1 MSNTM
6 SDEDIF
12 VDLAYGNDDDSL
24 SLNSCPIVLNE
35 SLRDKA
41 ERLFRKI
48 RHSKGDGDDGK
59 KEFFRI
65 LNSYKTPM
73 EFDNISMMLTCL
85 EKNKNFI
92 NFIPCISRSHSA
104 YQVSNGIAA
113 MIDSSRAFI
122 VNSELDLALRKCHTL
137 FCEVPHNICAFC
149 GITLYN
155 SEVKWLK
162 TRGKYEFS
170 QIEVGG
176 KKWPPNFS
184 ILPMAQYNEIVS
196 LNLELTFSENKEF
209 VGVCD
214 RCKNPRT
221 REIPPF
227 PQRPVMCLQ
236 SLNNSELQNLPPI
249 TLFSCI
255 RKGLAYNS
263 EGQPSSLGYGYD
275 VIHGTQTF
283 SLNIKAIHN
292 YSGLIGMFEN
302 TNEVVSTSK
311 VNLARQWLLE
321 NNFVYSNMHM
331 KEMVNFGKARIN
343 SKIKGKWALLPN
355 TDFDNE
361 ITEEDFSQIRLP
373 DLLFT
378 RNLGIVGRRMLSNDN
393 SLFELLLFPN
403 LFPLGIPLENV
414 GTNLNSNTKYLMKFA
429 DRKFAQNSTF
439 IFSRYLR
446 IEKKR
451 LFQNG
456 RRITYS
462 DSIDKKN
469 PLSIYRKSHYSESMI
484 PDETKTNPIP
494 SFIRGGITYWERRKL
509 DVQTVLE
516 RSSQDVNVFVTYSS
530 HERGWDDLQ
539 YFLKNTPG
547 DGDYHTRFV
556 DVTRHYMQRW
566 KVFKKHIMLNCKV
579 NGIGNVKDYFYRHEF
594 QKRGA
599 IHTHGMLVPGKTVKQ
614 MMDEDVISAEL
625 PLDHALLRL
634 VLKYQVHRHSEKI
647 CGVKENDFTTVC
659 KKGFPAQ
666 NSSITFFDSKKKRFV
681 YKRTTELSR
690 WISPYIASHLAC
702 WKANMNAQYCTP
714 NATTS
719 YVTKYCTKPEPSDN
733 FEILGDRGEIKEFL
747 SGRALSSCE
756 AALHLSGQSV
766 SRLSRKV
773 IYLDLNIESRR
784 TRIVRPFKEVKEDPH
799 FPFYYH
805 AIEKYYARPVH
816 ARFNDLTIIEFYEIY
831 DVKSIPN
838 ISRKIGSNSKKKGD
852 KIPRNGLRDELS
864 SPFIILNNYYIV
876 ERKDSCYARFYKSD
890 MSDGE
895 QYFFQLLLQQC
906 PCRSDDELRGKH
918 VSFFSAFRHKYP
930 DVKITA
936 NPKLVNDAFVQEKL
950 ELVIPAYASQTI
962 EDQIYHYL
970 LGQSKDVSCKLTMT
984 QDQYKAFETIL
995 QLDCKLHFITGAP
1008 GTGKTALIFFLM
1020 DAKKKLGKIALLAP
1034 TGTAAI
1040 SIDGK
1045 TFHSYFRLAGE
1056 SFISNLSK
1064 KDFDMTISTY
1074 IVDEVSMMSA
1084 ELLNAFN
1091 RYLQKIHNSNEPFGG
1106 RTVILVGDFF
1116 QLAPVK
1122 GDLAF
1127 TSTMFDLFKW
1137 HVLREQVRFTGSLA
1151 DKFKEILS
1159 LIRLGNINEM
1169 VKSFLRRVQESQ
1181 YLNTTRILCTSLF
1194 SRRQDALICNEK
1206 CIEDLPGPIFIFDAE
1221 DDFKLV
1227 EKDVQSVCNAQ
1238 KTIRLK
1244 VGMRVMFIR
1253 NDFANDISNGT
1264 IGIVLN
1270 IVQGKASILYAV
1282 RDCVKQ
1288 ITIYHQTRF
1297 RFTIHG
1303 VLYSRLQFP
1312 IIPAFGLTVHKA
1324 QGKTLNFMM
1333 LDLNKSYFAPGQA
1346 YVALSRIAN
1355 VENLVI
1361 RELDFSC
1368 FLVNEDVLKLYRQH
1382 DAL

>member
-1 MSNTM
+1 MFNTM
-6 SDEDIF
+6 RDEDIF
-12 VDLAYGNDDDSL
+12 VDLAFGNDGESFSTD
-24 SLNSCPIVLNE
+24 SCPLVLNK

-41 ERLFRKI
+41 EQLFGRIK
-48 RHSKGDGDDGK
+48 HSKADGNDGK
-59 KEFFRI
+59 KEFFRM

-73 EFDNISMMLTCL
+73 EFQNLSILLDRLG
-85 EKNKNFI
+85 KNKSFTNY
-92 NFIPCISRSHSA
+92 IPCISKSHSA
-104 YQVSNGIAA
+104 YQISNGIAA
-113 MIDSSRAFI
+113 MIDASKSFI
-122 VNSELDLALRKCHTL
+122 VNSDLELVLKKCHTL
-137 FCEVPHNICAFC
+137 FRDIPHNICAFC

-155 SEVKWLK
+155 SEVQWLK
-162 TRGKYEFS
+162 TEKRYEFP

-184 ILPMAQYNEIVS
+184 ILPMDQYNEIIS
-196 LNLELTFSENKEF
+196 LNLELTYSEKKEF
-209 VGVCD
+209 VGVCE

-221 REIPPF
+221 REIPPY
-227 PQRPVMCLQ
+227 PQPPVMCLQ
-236 SLNNSELQNLPPI
+236 SLNNNELQNLPPI
-249 TLFSCI
+249 KLFSCI
-255 RKGLAYNS
+255 RKGLAYNN
-263 EGQPSSLGYGYD
+263 EGKPSSLGYGYD

-283 SLNIKAIHN
+283 SLNLKAILN

-311 VNLARQWLLE
+311 VNTARKWLLE

-331 KEMVNFGKARIN
+331 NEMVNFGRARIKSN
-343 SKIKGKWALLPN
+343 IKGKWALLPN
-355 TDFDNE
+355 TDFDTE

-373 DLLFT
+373 DILFT
-378 RNLGIVGRRMLSNDN
+378 RNLGIVGRRMMSNDN

-403 LFPLGIPLENV
+403 LFPLGLPLEHV
-414 GTNLNSNTKYLMKFA
+414 GTNLNSNTKYIMKFA
-429 DRKFAQNSTF
+429 DRKFAQSSTF

-469 PLSIYRKSHYSESMI
+469 PMSIFRKSHYSERMI

-494 SFIRGGITYWERRKL
+494 SFIRGGITYWERKKL

-539 YFLKNTPG
+539 YCLENTQG
-547 DGDYHTRFV
+547 NGDYHTRFV
-556 DVTRHYMQRW
+556 DVTRHYMKRW
-566 KVFKKHIMLNCKV
+566 KVFKKHIMTNCKV
-579 NGIGNVKDYFYRHEF
+579 NGIGVVKDYFYRHEF

-599 IHTHGMLVPGKTVKQ
+599 IHTHGMLVPGKPVKQ
-614 MMDEDVISAEL
+614 MINEDVISAEM
-625 PLDHALLRL
+625 PLDYALLRL

-647 CGVKENDFTTVC
+647 CGVKENDYVTVC
-659 KKGFPAQ
+659 KKGFPAPK
-666 NSSITFFDSKKKRFV
+666 SPITYFDSKQRRFV

-714 NATTS
+714 NATTC

-733 FEILGDRGEIKEFL
+733 FEILGDQGEIKEFL

-756 AALHLSGQSV
+756 AALHLSGQSI

-784 TRIVRPFKEVKEDPH
+784 TRIVRPFKEVKQDPH

-816 ARFNDLTIIEFYEIY
+816 ARFNDLTIIEFYEMY
-831 DVKSIPN
+831 DIKSIPN
-838 ISRKIGSNSKKKGD
+838 ISRKIGSISKKRKD
-852 KIPRNGLRDELS
+852 KIPNNGLRDETS
-864 SPFIILNNYYIV
+864 SHFIILNNYYIV
-876 ERKDSCYARFYKSD
+876 ERKELCYARFYKSD

-895 QYFFQLLLQQC
+895 QYFFQLLLKQY

-918 VSFFSAFRHKYP
+918 LSFFSAFRHKHP
-930 DVKITA
+930 DMRITS
-936 NPKLVNDAFVQEKL
+936 NPKLIDDSFVQEKL
-950 ELVIPAYASQTI
+950 ELVIPAYATQTI

-970 LGQSKDVSCKLTMT
+970 LRQSKDVSCNLTMT
-984 QDQYKAFETIL
+984 HDQYKAFESIL
-995 QLDCKLHFITGAP
+995 QMDCKLHFITGAP

-1045 TFHSYFRLAGE
+1045 TFHSYFRLVGE
-1056 SFISNLSK
+1056 SFICNLSK
-1064 KDFDMTISTY
+1064 KDFDSAICTY

-1084 ELLNAFN
+1084 QLLNAFN
-1091 RYLQKIHNSNEPFGG
+1091 RYLQRIHNSNEPFGG
-1106 RTVILVGDFF
+1106 RNVILIGDFF

-1122 GDLAF
+1122 GDMAF

-1137 HVLREQVRFTGSLA
+1137 HVLREQVRFKGSLA

-1159 LIRLGNINEM
+1159 FIRLGNINET
-1169 VKSFLRRVQESQ
+1169 VKSFLRRIQESQ
-1181 YLNTTRILCTSLF
+1181 YLNISKTLYTALF
-1194 SRRQDALICNEK
+1194 SRRQDALNCNEK
-1206 CIEDLPGPIFIFDAE
+1206 CIEELSGPMFTFEAE
-1221 DDFKLV
+1221 DDFKLQ
-1227 EKDVQSVCNAQ
+1227 EKDVQAVCNAQ
-1238 KTIRLK
+1238 KVLYLK

-1253 NDFANDISNGT
+1253 NDYTNDISNGT

-1270 IVQGKASILYAV
+1270 IVQGKASVLYAV
-1282 RDCVKQ
+1282 RDHVKQ
-1288 ITIYHQTRF
+1288 ITIHHQTRF
-1297 RFTIHG
+1297 RFTING
-1303 VLYSRLQFP
+1303 VLYSRFQFP

-1324 QGKTLNFMM
+1324 QGKTLTYM
-1333 LDLNKSYFAPGQA
+1333 LLNLNNSYFAPGQA

-1368 FLVNEDVLKLYRQH
+1368 FLVNEDVLKLYRQN